1 MEFSVN
7 DTQPILRTDNVVKR
21 FGAGAVVRDREV
33 SALAGISLE
42 VYSGTTLAVVGP
54 SGSGKSTLGFCLA
67 CLERV
72 SSGKVWIAGTEVSGL
87 DERELRAVRP
97 TVQLVFQDPA
107 SSLNPRMSAR
117 ELVREPLKI
126 QNWRGKEEQSAR
138 ASELLDRV
146 GIARAK
152 EGHRAG
158 EFSGGQK
165 QRIAIARALALEPKV
180 LILDESLSAL
190 DCSVQAKIAN
200 LLMELQAYLGLT
212 YVFITH
218 DLAMAAHLGDEIAVM
233 NGGRIVERGSAKRVL
248 DAPAHEVTQR
258 LVNASRSRTAV
269 ARSPQLV

>member
-1 MEFSVN
+1 MEFAGK
-7 DTQPILRTDNVVKR
+7 DMQPILRTDNVVKR
-21 FGAGAVVRDREV
+21 YGGGAMARGREV
-33 SALAGISLE
+33 CALDGISLE
-42 VYSGTTLAVVGP
+42 VYSGTTLAVIGP

-72 SSGKVWIAGTEVSGL
+72 SSGKIWINGREITEL

-97 TVQLVFQDPA
+97 SVQLVFQDPV

-117 ELVREPLKI
+117 ELVMEPLKV
-126 QNWRGKEEQSAR
+126 QKWRGKEEQSAR
-138 ASELLDRV
+138 ARELLDRV

-152 EGHRAG
+152 EGHHSG
-158 EFSGGQK
+158 EFSGGQR

-190 DCSVQAKIAN
+190 DCSVQAKVAN
-200 LLMELQAYLGLT
+200 LLMELQSYMGLT

-233 NGGRIVERGSAKRVL
+233 NGGRIVEMGSAKSVV
-248 DAPAHEVTQR
+248 DAPLHEVTQR
-258 LVNASRSRTAV
+258 LVNASRGSTAV